1 MSYLKKYLQE
11 IQEYEERDRLIKE
24 KYDYETEQLE
34 KMFPNAK
41 FTVCISLSELDD
53 VLSFADKIL
62 IKVDNDCCDDEYQR
76 DIDWIF
82 VQNKS
87 GNGITKRDAIQSMID
102 YGVYNECG
110 HRFLELFEETCKCV
124 FVPRFAS

>member
-1 MSYLKKYLQE
+1 MSYLKYLQK
-11 IQEYEERDRLIKE
+11 IQEYVERDRLMNE
-24 KYDYETEQLE
+24 KYDFETEQLE

-76 DIDWIF
+76 DIDCIF

-87 GNGITKRDAIQSMID
+87 GDGITKRDAIQAMID
-102 YGVYNECG
+102 YGFYHECG
-110 HRFLELFEETCKCV
+110 HQYLEKNAEICKCV
-124 FVPRFAS
+124 YRPKFAS